1 MPIDR
6 RPNLILIT
14 ADSLRADFV
23 GCVKGDR
30 APSLTPNLDQLG
42 KQALVFTRAR
52 SQGPYTTMS
61 MPSLFTGRY
70 PSRLRPIPVESM
82 HGMLVD
88 GFPTVPEILARHGY
102 FTAGLNSNAFLSR
115 VFGFDKGFQFFY
127 DDLFL
132 PSRRVPLLVALL
144 NEYLSRAVRV
154 TPYLAAEGLNRRVRA
169 LAPRLRIPFFLWLH
183 YMDTHGPYQSKRG
196 FGYAAKVRG
205 ERLWRKAV
213 KRPADVSAPERELL
227 IRTYSEEVHYLDT
240 ALGDLFAFLHRQGLL
255 ENSAVFF
262 TADHGEEFYE
272 HSGYGHSHKLYSEL
286 IDVPL
291 IVTHP
296 GCVAKRIDRPVGLV
310 DVVPTML
317 ELGGIACAPYAL
329 DGRNLLETVGSLETN
344 GRHLVS
350 VADIKRKYHA
360 CVSNKRWKLIV
371 DEGTGRRELYD

>member
-1 MPIDR
+1 
-6 RPNLILIT
+6 
-14 ADSLRADFV
+14 
-23 GCVKGDR
+23 
-30 APSLTPNLDQLG
+30 
-42 KQALVFTRAR
+42 
-52 SQGPYTTMS
+52 
-61 MPSLFTGRY
+61 
-70 PSRLRPIPVESM
+70 
-82 HGMLVD
+82 
-88 GFPTVPEILARHGY
+88 
-102 FTAGLNSNAFLSR
+102 
-115 VFGFDKGFQFFY
+115 
-127 DDLFL
+127 
-132 PSRRVPLLVALL
+132 
-144 NEYLSRAVRV
+144 
-154 TPYLAAEGLNRRVRA
+154 
-169 LAPRLRIPFFLWLH
+169 
-183 YMDTHGPYQSKRG
+183 MDTHGPYQSKRG

-317 ELGGIACAPYAL
+317 ELGGIACAQYGL
-329 DGRNLLETVGSLETN
+329 DGRNLLETVGSSETN

-371 DEGTGRRELYD
+371 DEGTGRRELYDLDADPTERTNVMLTSPMVVAELERMLRDAGTGLADATDEGSVGLNEQKIIEGRLRDLGYL